1 MPTIEAIPPAIR
13 RAACAFHEAGH
24 IVVGWHYRRAIT
36 HAWLRPPQGVSGE
49 TCFEPY
55 RRGFQLDRAGDLR
68 RAEIEI
74 TILSAGQCGEMV
86 YWNGAEGLKWYPGEL
101 RSHGDD
107 LDQMQP
113 FIALL
118 QPDGLRV
125 FLAVLAKST
134 LSLAAVVLLGATTPF
149 SEVLRALSR
158 FRVPPLLVTV
168 LALLYRYLSVL
179 VEEMGRM
186 QRARRSRTFSRSRW
200 ITWRSSA
207 TVVGQLF
214 LRTTTRAERI
224 YAAMCARGWR
234 T

>member
-1 MPTIEAIPPAIR
+1 MPTLEAIPPAIR

-24 IVVGWHYRRAIT
+24 IVVGWHHRRAIT

-68 RAEIEI
+68 RAEVEI

-118 QPDGLRV
+118 QPPDAGLLRARCARAATAI
-125 FLAVLAKST
+125 LYQPAMRIAHEGIARR
-134 LSLAAVVLLGATTPF
+134 LAAAGRVSADEV
-149 SEVLRALSR
+149 EVLMAEAGAQR
-158 FRVPPLLVTV
+158 PPLP
-168 LALLYRYLSVL
+168 
-179 VEEMGRM
+179 
-186 QRARRSRTFSRSRW
+186 
-200 ITWRSSA
+200 
-207 TVVGQLF
+207 
-214 LRTTTRAERI
+214 ER
-224 YAAMCARGWR
+224 
-234 T
+234 

>member
-86 YWNGAEGLKWYPGEL
+86 YWNGAEGEL

-118 QPDGLRV
+118 QPPDAGLLRARCARAATAI
-125 FLAVLAKST
+125 LYQPAMRTAHEAIARR
-134 LSLAAVVLLGATTPF
+134 LAAAGRVSADEVEALMAEAGAQR
-149 SEVLRALSR
+149 L
-158 FRVPPLLVTV
+158 PLP
-168 LALLYRYLSVL
+168 
-179 VEEMGRM
+179 
-186 QRARRSRTFSRSRW
+186 
-200 ITWRSSA
+200 
-207 TVVGQLF
+207 
-214 LRTTTRAERI
+214 ER
-224 YAAMCARGWR
+224 
-234 T
+234 